1 MRLGGVVTILVLIG
15 LGFAAAYFITDDW
28 IESNVE
34 YQASVMNEAKVEFD
48 GFEFSL
54 LNLKLKWDRLQVANK
69 NNTMENTF
77 ETGETEFSM
86 QFWPLILA
94 NKVVVDNVKLT
105 GFELATERETDGYF
119 EVPETEVDEEPGF
132 IYSVVDQVAGQAQKN
147 AQVKFTE
154 IRSDLN
160 VDSLMAK
167 VDIRTDDKVDSL
179 RNGIQQTYTKW
190 DSTFNNTNIS
200 DEIAQINQTIDGIKV
215 QEFKDPKNVVSSI
228 EQVKKLKGQVD
239 SLRNRAE
246 TLKQNFQNDYGTT
259 RDEISQIDNWIQDDF
274 QRAVNVAQLP
284 DLDVQNIGKALFG
297 ENLLGDYAVYLEYV
311 ALAREYG
318 SRFVGSDEETEKI
331 PRYEGVDY
339 HFTDKYDLPD
349 LWFRNIELSGKTL
362 TGIAI
367 SGQVTDISNDQEKAG
382 EPIRFNIG
390 GQDENQVNLSL
401 NGEFNYL
408 EDKPRESFEMNYS
421 GFTLANTKLSG
432 SDLLPYDLQTGKGNV
447 NVSLDLIDKRID
459 SRIDYIA
466 NELSF
471 DFASA
476 GEPKNQLES
485 LIRRSIS
492 STDEIDV
499 TALVDN
505 VEGPLRIRLRSNIDD
520 LFMNALRQTVSE
532 EVAEARRKI
541 EAEVQR
547 QVAGKKEELAAF
559 KSEKEAEIMERYN
572 AIQEKIREQV
582 EKVEQKQKELEEKK
596 KELEDALKNKI
607 KDRIGIDY

>member
-1 MRLGGVVTILVLIG
+1 MRLGGVITILVLIG
-15 LGFAAAYFITDDW
+15 LGFTAAYFITDDW

-48 GFEFSL
+48 GFEFSM

-94 NKVVVDNVKLT
+94 NKVVVNNVKLT

-119 EVPETEVDEEPGF
+119 EVPESEADEEPGF

-167 VDIRTDDKVDSL
+167 VDIRADDKVDSL
-179 RNGIQQTYTKW
+179 RAGIQQTYTKW
-190 DSTFNNTNIS
+190 DSTFNNTNIN
-200 DEIAQINQTIDGIKV
+200 DEIAQINQTIDGINV
-215 QEFKDPKNVVSSI
+215 QEFKDPKKVLSSI
-228 EQVKKLKGQVD
+228 EQVKKLKDQVD

-246 TLKQNFQNDYGTT
+246 SLKQNFQNDYGTT
-259 RDEISQIDNWIQDDF
+259 RDEITQIDNWIQDDF
-274 QRAVNVAQLP
+274 QRAVNMAQLP

-382 EPIRFNIG
+382 EPIRFHIG
-390 GQDENQVNLSL
+390 GQDENKVNLSL

-408 EDKPRESFEMNYS
+408 KDKPRESFEMNYS

-447 NVSLDLIDKRID
+447 NVTLDIVDKRID

-466 NELSF
+466 SELSF

-476 GEPKNQLES
+476 GEPKNQLEA
-485 LIRRSIS
+485 LIRRSIA
-492 STDEIDV
+492 STDQIDV

-547 QVAGKKEELAAF
+547 QVAGKKEELVTF

-582 EKVEQKQKELEEKK
+582 ERVEQKQKELEEKK

>member
-105 GFELATERETDGYF
+105 GFELATERKTDGYF

-190 DSTFNNTNIS
+190 DSTFNNTNIN

-447 NVSLDLIDKRID
+447 NVSLDLVDKRID

-572 AIQEKIREQV
+572 ALQEKVREQV

-596 KELEDALKNKI
+596 KELEAALKNTI
-607 KDRIGIDY
+607 KDRIGIDF

>member
-190 DSTFNNTNIS
+190 DSTFNNTNIN

-447 NVSLDLIDKRID
+447 NVSLDLVDKRID

-572 AIQEKIREQV
+572 ALQEKVREQV

-596 KELEDALKNKI
+596 KELEDALKNTI
-607 KDRIGIDY
+607 KDRIGIDF

>member
-119 EVPETEVDEEPGF
+119 EVPETEEDEEPGF

-190 DSTFNNTNIS
+190 DSTFNNTNIN

-259 RDEISQIDNWIQDDF
+259 RDDISQIDNWIQDDF

-447 NVSLDLIDKRID
+447 NVSLDLVDKRID

-572 AIQEKIREQV
+572 ALQEKVREQV

-596 KELEDALKNKI
+596 KELEDALKNTI
-607 KDRIGIDY
+607 KDRIGIDF

>member
-1 MRLGGVVTILVLIG
+1 MRLGGVITVLIFVG
-15 LGFAAAYFITDDW
+15 LGFSAAYFITDSW
-28 IESNVE
+28 IENNVE
-34 YQASVMNEAKVEFD
+34 YQASVLNEAKVEFD
-48 GFEFSL
+48 GFEFNLMSL
-54 LNLKLKWDRLQVANK
+54 ELKWDRLQVANK

-94 NKVVVDNVKLT
+94 NKVVVENVKLT

-119 EVPETEVDEEPGF
+119 EVPESELNEEPGF
-132 IYSVVDQVAGQAQKN
+132 IYSVVDQVAGQAKKN

-154 IRSDLN
+154 VREDLN

-179 RNGIQQTYTKW
+179 RSGIQKTYNKW
-190 DSTFNNTNIS
+190 DSTLNNINIER
-200 DEIAQINQTIDGIKV
+200 EIAQIDQRIDSINVK
-215 QEFKDPKNVVSSI
+215 EFKDPKNVIKSI
-228 EQVKKLKGQVD
+228 EQVKKLKNQVD
-239 SLRNRAE
+239 SLRNRAQ

-259 RDEISQIDNWIQDDF
+259 RDEITQIDNWIQDDF
-274 QRAVNVAQLP
+274 QRAVNMARLP

-318 SRFVGSDEETEKI
+318 SRFVGSEDETERI
-331 PRYEGVDY
+331 PRYEGIDY

-362 TGIAI
+362 SGINI
-367 SGQVTDISNDQEKAG
+367 SGQVTDISSDQRKAG

-390 GQDENQVNLSL
+390 GQDEDQVSLSL

-408 EDKPRESFEMNYS
+408 EEKPRESFEMNYS
-421 GFTLANTKLSG
+421 GFTLANSKLSG

-447 NVSLDLIDKRID
+447 NVTLDLIGKRID
-459 SRIDYIA
+459 SRIDYLA

-471 DFASA
+471 DLASA
-476 GEPKNQLES
+476 GEPKNQLET
-485 LIRRSIS
+485 LIRRAIS
-492 STDEIDV
+492 STDQIDV

-520 LFMNALRQTVSE
+520 LFMSALRQTISE

-547 QVAGKKEELAAF
+547 QVAGKKEELEAF
-559 KSEKEAEIMERYN
+559 KTEKESEIMDRYN
-572 AIQEKIREQV
+572 NIQEKIREQV
-582 EKVEQKQKELEEKK
+582 DKVEQKQKELEDKK

-607 KDRIGIDY
+607 KDRIGIDF

>member
-190 DSTFNNTNIS
+190 DSTFNNTNIN

-259 RDEISQIDNWIQDDF
+259 RDDISQIDNWIQDDF

-447 NVSLDLIDKRID
+447 NVSLDLVDKRID

-596 KELEDALKNKI
+596 KELEDALKNTI
-607 KDRIGIDY
+607 KDRIGIDF